1 MKKRLKL
8 FFKTDQEFERDV
20 LKMDLR
26 ESGVI
31 KIETD
36 CEVGN

>member
-1 MKKRLKL
+1 MKKRLKW

-26 ESGVI
+26 ESDVI